1 MSTKSIKGTQTEKLL
16 VESYIAESTAYTR
29 YTFYAKQ
36 AEKEQYYPIQRIFTE
51 TADNELHHAKVF
63 FKFLEGGKVAASGD
77 YDAGVIGTTLQ
88 NLRIAAEEERTEG
101 VEFYTNAAKV
111 AESEGFPVIAERFR
125 SIAEVEKHHH
135 DRFERYIKQVE
146 EGTVWKREKPVKWQ
160 CLVCGY
166 IHEGTTPPDVCPACN
181 HPYQHYMALDIYDE

>member
-63 FKFLEGGKVAASGD
+63 FKFLEGGKVTASGD
-77 YDAGVIGTTLQ
+77 Y
-88 NLRIAAEEERTEG
+88 E
-101 VEFYTNAAKV
+101 
-111 AESEGFPVIAERFR
+111 
-125 SIAEVEKHHH
+125 
-135 DRFERYIKQVE
+135 DRKSV
-146 EGTVWKREKPVKWQ
+146 V
-160 CLVCGY
+160 
-166 IHEGTTPPDVCPACN
+166 
-181 HPYQHYMALDIYDE
+181 

>member
-1 MSTKSIKGTQTEKLL
+1 MATKSIKGTQTEKLL

-29 YTFYAKQ
+29 YTFYAQQ
-36 AEKEQYYPIQRIFTE
+36 AGKEQYFPIQRIFTE
-51 TADNELHHAKVF
+51 TAENELRHAKIF
-63 FKFLEGGKVAASGD
+63 FKFLEGGKVPAQGV

-88 NLRIAAEEERTEG
+88 NLQTAAAEELAEG

-111 AESEGFPVIAERFR
+111 AEEEGFPVIAERFR
-125 SIAEVEKHHH
+125 SIATIEQHHH
-135 DRFERYIKQVE
+135 NRFERYIKQVQD
-146 EGTVWKREKPVKWQ
+146 GTVWKRDEPVLWE

-166 IHEGTTPPDVCPACN
+166 IYKGTTPPDKCPACN